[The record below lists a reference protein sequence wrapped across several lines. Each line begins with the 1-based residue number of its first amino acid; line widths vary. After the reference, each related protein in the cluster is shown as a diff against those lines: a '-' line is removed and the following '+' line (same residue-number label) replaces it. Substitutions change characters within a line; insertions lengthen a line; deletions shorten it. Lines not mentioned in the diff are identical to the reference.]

1 MMVYKR
7 VNSTSH
13 IRFHTEVKVSKSSLV
28 KELVLLVHAGSV
40 ELISLVQGGHL
51 RLEYDCELLGQ
62 AKSTGV
68 VGVGLKVVCCCKI
81 FHLTSTPSPA
91 IAVLVARQLI
101 RELPRQLE
109 IKL

>member
-7 VNSTSH
+7 VKNTSH
-13 IRFHTEVKVSKSSLV
+13 IKFHTEVKVSKSSLV
-28 KELVLLVHAGSV
+28 QELVLLVHAGSV
-40 ELISLVQGGHL
+40 ELVFLVQGGHL
-51 RLEYDCELLGQ
+51 RLEYDCELLRQ

-68 VGVGLKVVCCCKI
+68 VGVRLKVVCCCKI
-81 FHLTSTPSPA
+81 FHLTSNSLPCDCSSCCE
-91 IAVLVARQLI
+91 QLI